1 MKTTT
6 RTPGSLPTG
15 QTAEKGFRSSWNGSR
30 YREFLLLIAPL
41 LLFSAYPLLR
51 SFEHAGN
58 SGVFG
63 GVRMTGA
70 LIALSA
76 GCAFIARFAGPGRRF
91 YLFAGLAFFVAGAED
106 LAAGFLELAGASLF
120 QAPREAVLRSS
131 IAFRTLTPLLLMAPL
146 VISAGKGVP
155 RRPGR
160 ELLPALLSV
169 PLIIALTLYAALN
182 GSPLPFHTLL
192 SRPLDFLSAAL
203 FAAALIVYVREFRS
217 SGESIAWW
225 LGLSIGVML
234 AGQSLLLFSREIYD
248 PFFAAARVCSILGY
262 AASLLG
268 FSLHQLS
275 VEDDQNWTVFRMS
288 AEVDRI
294 NAAYL
299 EDVVLEKIR
308 EVADSHMATILAMS
322 KLAESRDD
330 ETGRHIERTQELC
343 RVLARKMREL
353 PRYASVID
361 DAFIENIY
369 HAASLHDIGKVGI
382 PDAVLLKEGALSEE
396 EREMIRRHPGIGAA
410 TLERVRR
417 EHPGNEFLTMGIELT
432 RFHHE
437 KWDGSGYPDG
447 LAGEAIPLCARI
459 MALVDVYDALRSKR
473 PYKDAFSHEQACALI
488 NKGTGTHFDPSVAE
502 AFAAAEAEFANVYE
516 RLQQR
521 RKHAEKARFVEACA
535 EKRND
540 DEQRSTSE

>member
-1 MKTTT
+1 MKTTARPCGDIPAG
-6 RTPGSLPTG
+6 RTAAKVLLPS
-15 QTAEKGFRSSWNGSR
+15 ERGSR
-30 YREFLLLIAPL
+30 YREIILLVAPL
-41 LLFSAYPLLR
+41 LLFSTYPLLR
-51 SFEHAGN
+51 AFGHVGTAE
-58 SGVFG
+58 VFG

-76 GCAFIARFAGPGRRF
+76 GYAFIARVCSPGRRF
-91 YLFAGLAFFVAGAED
+91 FLFAGLAFSMAGTED
-106 LAAGFLELAGASLF
+106 LLFGFLELAGPSF
-120 QAPREAVLRSS
+120 VGAPNETVLGNA
-131 IAFRTLTPLLLMAPL
+131 IAFRTLTPLLLILPL
-146 VISAGKGVP
+146 VFSAGDGVP
-155 RRPGR
+155 QRPGR
-160 ELLPALLSV
+160 EILRALLSV
-169 PLIIALTLYAALN
+169 PVVAALALYAAL
-182 GSPLPFHTLL
+182 GSSPLSFHTHISRPPCLL
-192 SRPLDFLSAAL
+192 SPVL
-203 FAAALIVYVREFRS
+203 FAAALLVYFREFRRS
-217 SGESIAWW
+217 RNNVTWW

-248 PFFAAARVCSILGY
+248 PFFAASRVGAILGY
-262 AASLLG
+262 AVSLLG

-275 VEDDQNWTVFRMS
+275 VEDDRNWTIFRMS

-294 NAAYL
+294 NSIYL

-308 EVADSHMATILAMS
+308 EVSDSHMATILAMS

-343 RVLARKMREL
+343 RVLARKLRAH
-353 PRYASVID
+353 PRYAPAID

-382 PDAVLLKEGALSEE
+382 PDAVLLKEGNLSDEE
-396 EREMIRRHPGIGAA
+396 METIRRHPGIGAA

-447 LAGEAIPLCARI
+447 LAGEGIPLSARI

-473 PYKDAFSHEQACALI
+473 PYKDPFSHEQACALI
-488 NKGTGTHFDPSVAE
+488 HKGKGTHFDPGVAE
-502 AFAAAEAEFANVYE
+502 AFAAAEAEFAEIYE
-516 RLQQR
+516 HFRESR
-521 RKHAEKARFVEACA
+521 EPAERECFVEASA
-535 EKRND
+535 EERVDYEGKSAN
-540 DEQRSTSE
+540 E

>member
-1 MKTTT
+1 MKTTA
-6 RTPGSLPTG
+6 RTPGDIPTG
-15 QTAEKGFRSSWNGSR
+15 QTAIKTLLPSGTGNR
-30 YREFLLLIAPL
+30 YREIIMLMVPF
-41 LLFSAYPLLR
+41 LLFSAFPLLR
-51 SFEHAGN
+51 AFGHAGTPEF
-58 SGVFG
+58 FG

-70 LIALSA
+70 LISLSA
-76 GCAFIARFAGPGRRF
+76 GCAFIARVYSPGRRLF
-91 YLFAGLAFFVAGAED
+91 LFAGLAFCMAGTED
-106 LAAGFLELAGASLF
+106 LLFGFLELAGR
-120 QAPREAVLRSS
+120 APHEAVAGNA
-131 IAFRTLTPLLLMAPL
+131 IAFRTLTPLLLTAPL
-146 VISAGKGVP
+146 VLSAGDGVP
-155 RRPGR
+155 QHPGR
-160 ELLPALLSV
+160 EVLCALLSV
-169 PLIIALTLYAALN
+169 PLLAALALYAAL
-182 GSPLPFHTLL
+182 GSSPSSFLALL
-192 SRPLDFLSAAL
+192 SRRLDFLSASL
-203 FAAALIVYVREFRS
+203 FAAALLVYFREFRRS
-217 SGESIAWW
+217 RNKVAWW

-248 PFFAAARVCSILGY
+248 PFFAASRVGAILGY
-262 AASLLG
+262 AVSLLG

-275 VEDDQNWTVFRMS
+275 VEDDQNWTIFRMS

-294 NAAYL
+294 NSIYL

-308 EVADSHMATILAMS
+308 EVSDSHMATILAMS

-343 RVLARKMREL
+343 RVLACKLRAH
-353 PRYASVID
+353 PRYAPAIN

-382 PDAVLLKEGALSEE
+382 PDAVLLKEGNLSDEE
-396 EREMIRRHPGIGAA
+396 METIRRHPGIGAA

-473 PYKDAFSHEQACALI
+473 PYKDPFSHEQACALI
-488 NKGTGTHFDPSVAE
+488 SKGKGTHFDPSVAE
-502 AFAAAEAEFANVYE
+502 AFAGAEAEFAEIYE
-516 RLQQR
+516 HFRESR
-521 RKHAEKARFVEACA
+521 EPAERACFVEASA
-535 EKRND
+535 EERVDYEGKSAN
-540 DEQRSTSE
+540 E

>member
-1 MKTTT
+1 MTQGKGNIMKTTA
-6 RTPGSLPTG
+6 RTLGNFPTG
-15 QTAEKGFRSSWNGSR
+15 KTAAKDFGFSVNVDR
-30 YREFLLLIAPL
+30 YREIYLFIAPL

-51 SFEHAGN
+51 AFEHAGN
-58 SGVFG
+58 ADVFG
-63 GVRMTGA
+63 SVRMTGS

-76 GCAFIARFAGPGRRF
+76 GCAFIARFSAPGKRL
-91 YLFAGLAFFVAGAED
+91 YLFAGLAFFFAGAED
-106 LAAGFLELAGASLF
+106 LAIGFLELAGRFFA
-120 QAPREAVLRSS
+120 QAPREAVLRNS
-131 IAFRTLTPLLLMAPL
+131 IVFRTLTPLLLTAPL
-146 VISAGKGVP
+146 ILSAGDGMP

-160 ELLPALLSV
+160 EAFSALLFV
-169 PLIIALTLYAALN
+169 PPVITLTLIAAL
-182 GSPLPFHTLL
+182 GDFPLNERI
-192 SRPLDFLSAAL
+192 SRPLDIVSAIL
-203 FAAALIVYVREFRS
+203 FAAALIVYFREFRRS
-217 SGESIAWW
+217 RESITWW

-234 AGQSLLLFSREIYD
+234 AGQSLLLFSRGIYD
-248 PFFAAARVCSILGY
+248 PFFAAARVCAILGY
-262 AASLLG
+262 TVSLLG

-275 VEDDQNWTVFRMS
+275 VEDDQNWTIFRMS

-294 NAAYL
+294 NSIYL

-343 RVLARKMREL
+343 RVLARTLREL

-382 PDAVLLKEGALSEE
+382 PDAVLLKEGELTEE
-396 EREMIRRHPGIGAA
+396 ELETIRRHPGIGAA

-488 NKGTGTHFDPSVAE
+488 NKAKGTHFDPAVAE
-502 AFAAAEAEFANVYE
+502 AFAAAEAEFAETYE
-516 RLQQR
+516 RFQKKR
-521 RKHAEKARFVEACA
+521 EPAESSVLR
-535 EKRND
+535 
-540 DEQRSTSE
+540 

>member
-1 MKTTT
+1 M
-6 RTPGSLPTG
+6 
-15 QTAEKGFRSSWNGSR
+15 
-30 YREFLLLIAPL
+30 
-41 LLFSAYPLLR
+41 
-51 SFEHAGN
+51 
-58 SGVFG
+58 
-63 GVRMTGA
+63 
-70 LIALSA
+70 
-76 GCAFIARFAGPGRRF
+76 
-91 YLFAGLAFFVAGAED
+91 
-106 LAAGFLELAGASLF
+106 
-120 QAPREAVLRSS
+120 
-131 IAFRTLTPLLLMAPL
+131 
-146 VISAGKGVP
+146 
-155 RRPGR
+155 
-160 ELLPALLSV
+160 
-169 PLIIALTLYAALN
+169 YA
-182 GSPLPFHTLL
+182 
-192 SRPLDFLSAAL
+192 
-203 FAAALIVYVREFRS
+203 REFRR
-217 SGESIAWW
+217 SGESITWW

-299 EDVVLEKIR
+299 EDGVLEKIR

-343 RVLARKMREL
+343 RVLARTLREH

-410 TLERVRR
+410 TLERVRH
-417 EHPGNEFLTMGIELT
+417 EHPGNEFLTME
-432 RFHHE
+432 
-437 KWDGSGYPDG
+437 
-447 LAGEAIPLCARI
+447 
-459 MALVDVYDALRSKR
+459 
-473 PYKDAFSHEQACALI
+473 
-488 NKGTGTHFDPSVAE
+488 
-502 AFAAAEAEFANVYE
+502 
-516 RLQQR
+516 
-521 RKHAEKARFVEACA
+521 
-535 EKRND
+535 
-540 DEQRSTSE
+540 